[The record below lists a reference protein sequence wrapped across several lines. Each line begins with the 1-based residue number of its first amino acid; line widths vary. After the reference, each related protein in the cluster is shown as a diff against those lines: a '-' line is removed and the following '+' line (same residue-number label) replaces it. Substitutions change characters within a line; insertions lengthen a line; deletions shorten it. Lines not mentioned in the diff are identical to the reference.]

1 MEVLGTLIITSVS
14 SILTYLLG
22 RNRSRKEVE
31 NLTLVNLEK
40 SVEIYRT
47 ILADMETQ
55 IQTLN
60 AKIDELENKIDGLV
74 KENHELKLMLSRNA
88 NT

>member
-60 AKIDELENKIDGLV
+60 SKIDELENKIDGLV